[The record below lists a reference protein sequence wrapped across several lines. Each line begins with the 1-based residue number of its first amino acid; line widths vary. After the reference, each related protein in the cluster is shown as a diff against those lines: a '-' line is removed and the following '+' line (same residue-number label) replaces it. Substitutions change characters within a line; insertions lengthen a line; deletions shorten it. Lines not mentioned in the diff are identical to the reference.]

1 MRLVI
6 DVMTNVKVRQTAAG
20 ARSRARPPDAAA
32 RRLMPTYGS
41 VHLDSSK
48 MMRGDLEMSDVRLT
62 DAEAHDDSD
71 GASPGIRNLSSLV
84 SPPYPTPRVLTPP
97 HPSSPPSLTR
107 PPPGGALRA
116 SLRPRADGL
125 PPLVREWLGLS
136 RAEGSRAARC
146 LGGCAV
152 LNLVLLALLVI
163 VAVAVTSPTIAP
175 TPAAGTSTSSDAPE
189 HVSTSLGA
197 VAADEPRCSEI
208 GASALR
214 DGGHAVD
221 AAVAAALCL
230 GVLHPHSSGIGGG
243 AFAVIRL
250 ADGTSEAIEF
260 REEAPAASTPDMFV
274 GRPEASLEGG
284 LAVAVPSEIHGLRL
298 AWERHGKLPWSRLVL
313 PAATLAEGFPVGPEL
328 ARAIA
333 QNAAALA
340 RHATSAA
347 TFLRSDRRSPLRVGD
362 TCANPALARTLRA
375 IAEEGADALRVG
387 TLAEALARDVREAGG
402 VMTADD
408 LARYRPRVSA
418 PVVARAFGFD
428 ILGMPPTSSGGAA
441 VAQVMEF
448 MAGFDRPLVR
458 SGGLG
463 AHRTVEAFK
472 HAFAMRMNLGDP
484 EADWPGKNVS
494 GALADMLSPEFN
506 ARLRAMTRD
515 DATLDISAYGARWN
529 QLDDSGTTHVSV
541 VDAERNAVALTS
553 TVNTAF
559 GSKVTSP
566 STGVVLNN
574 EMDDFSTPGAPNGYG
589 LAPSVANFPA
599 PGKRPLSSMSPTIV
613 VDPVAGAVVAAAG
626 ASGGPR
632 IITATAQVLLDVL
645 ARGASPLEAVEA
657 PRVHHQLTPN
667 KVFAEAQRILGTGE
681 WRNVSDATAEALR
694 RRGHEVTFSDV
705 ATATTQLVT
714 VDLETGRV
722 HAVSD
727 ARKGGRPAAQDSN
740 EARR

>member
-6 DVMTNVKVRQTAAG
+6 DVSTNVKVRQTAAG

-163 VAVAVTSPTIAP
+163 VAVAVTSPTTAP

>member
-1 MRLVI
+1 
-6 DVMTNVKVRQTAAG
+6 
-20 ARSRARPPDAAA
+20 
-32 RRLMPTYGS
+32 
-41 VHLDSSK
+41 
-48 MMRGDLEMSDVRLT
+48 
-62 DAEAHDDSD
+62 
-71 GASPGIRNLSSLV
+71 
-84 SPPYPTPRVLTPP
+84 
-97 HPSSPPSLTR
+97 
-107 PPPGGALRA
+107 
-116 SLRPRADGL
+116 
-125 PPLVREWLGLS
+125 
-136 RAEGSRAARC
+136 
-146 LGGCAV
+146 
-152 LNLVLLALLVI
+152 
-163 VAVAVTSPTIAP
+163 
-175 TPAAGTSTSSDAPE
+175 
-189 HVSTSLGA
+189 
-197 VAADEPRCSEI
+197 
-208 GASALR
+208 
-214 DGGHAVD
+214 
-221 AAVAAALCL
+221 
-230 GVLHPHSSGIGGG
+230 
-243 AFAVIRL
+243 
-250 ADGTSEAIEF
+250 
-260 REEAPAASTPDMFV
+260 MFV
-274 GRPEASLEGG
+274 GSPEASLEGG

>member
-260 REEAPAASTPDMFV
+260 REEAPAASAPDMFV

>member
-6 DVMTNVKVRQTAAG
+6 DVSTNVKVRQTAAG

-260 REEAPAASTPDMFV
+260 REEAPAASAPDMFV

>member
-1 MRLVI
+1 MPDPRAL
-6 DVMTNVKVRQTAAG
+6 
-20 ARSRARPPDAAA
+20 ARPTP
-32 RRLMPTYGS
+32 
-41 VHLDSSK
+41 HLP
-48 MMRGDLEMSDVRLT
+48 L
-62 DAEAHDDSD
+62 
-71 GASPGIRNLSSLV
+71 
-84 SPPYPTPRVLTPP
+84 
-97 HPSSPPSLTR
+97 SLTR

-146 LGGCAV
+146 LGGCAII
-152 LNLVLLALLVI
+152 NLVLLALLVI
-163 VAVAVTSPTIAP
+163 VSVAVTAPNPAP
-175 TPAAGTSTSSDAPE
+175 TPAAGTSPSSDAPE

-208 GASALR
+208 GAAALR
-214 DGGHAVD
+214 EGGHAVD

-250 ADGTSEAIEF
+250 ANGTSEAIEF
-260 REEAPAASTPDMFV
+260 REEAPAAATPNMFA
-274 GRPEASLEGG
+274 GSPDASLEGG

-298 AWERHGKLPWSRLVL
+298 AWERHGTLPWSRLVR
-313 PAATLAEGFPVGPEL
+313 PAATLAEGFTVGPEL

-333 QNAAALA
+333 QNAEALA

-375 IAEEGADALRVG
+375 IATEGADALRTG
-387 TLAEALARDVREAGG
+387 PLAEALARDVREAGG

-418 PVVARAFGFD
+418 PVVSRAFGFD

-448 MAGFDRPLVR
+448 MSGFDKPLVR

-463 AHRTVEAFK
+463 VHRTVEAFK

-484 EADWPGKNVS
+484 EAEWPGKNVS

-613 VDPVAGAVVAAAG
+613 VDPGAGATVAAAG

-632 IITATAQVLLDVL
+632 IITATAHVLLNVL

-667 KVFAEAQRILGTGE
+667 TVFAEAQRILGTDE

-694 RRGHEVTFSDV
+694 SRGHEVSFSDAV
-705 ATATTQLVT
+705 TATTQLIT
-714 VDLETGRV
+714 VDLEMGRV

-740 EARR
+740 EARI

>member
-163 VAVAVTSPTIAP
+163 VAVAVTSPTTAP

-260 REEAPAASTPDMFV
+260 REEAPAASAPDMFV

>member
-163 VAVAVTSPTIAP
+163 VAVAVTSPTTAP